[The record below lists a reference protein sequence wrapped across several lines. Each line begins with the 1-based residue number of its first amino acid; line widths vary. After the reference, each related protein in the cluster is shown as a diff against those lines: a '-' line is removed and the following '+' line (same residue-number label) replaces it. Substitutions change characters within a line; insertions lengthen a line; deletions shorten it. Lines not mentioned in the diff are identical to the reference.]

1 MFYCVYCGSSF
12 DEHMKFC
19 PYCGKVQPNVQ
30 NSQSTQQETYTP
42 PAPPVYGHNV
52 YSVLADPPLS
62 KPAKTFGT
70 LSFILGLAGMCAG
83 VLMVVWAILLLAI
96 DFNFSFSYEMVSL
109 PLGIAAIVFS
119 VMARKRGNMLSKPK
133 LGLIFGIIALA
144 LTVISIIMFFV
155 SATQTAREFFGDLP
169 DFSL

>member
-12 DEHMKFC
+12 EEHMKFC

-83 VLMVVWAILLLAI
+83 ALMVVWAILLLAI

-133 LGLIFGIIALA
+133 LGLIFGIIALI
-144 LTVISIIMFFV
+144 LTAVSLIIFFV
-155 SATQTAREFFGDLP
+155 FAAQTAREFFGDLP

>member
-12 DEHMKFC
+12 EEHMNFC

-30 NSQSTQQETYTP
+30 NSQSTQQETYAP

-83 VLMVVWAILLLAI
+83 VLMMVWAILLLAI

-119 VMARKRGNMLSKPK
+119 VIARKRGNMLSKPK

-144 LTVISIIMFFV
+144 LTVISIIIFFV
-155 SATQTAREFFGDLP
+155 FAAQTAREFFGDLP

>member
-12 DEHMKFC
+12 EEHMNFC

-83 VLMVVWAILLLAI
+83 VLMMVWAILLLAI

-133 LGLIFGIIALA
+133 LGLIFGIIALV
-144 LTVISIIMFFV
+144 LTVVSIILLSLYTREVV
-155 SATQTAREFFGDLP
+155 SEFFEDMP

>member
-12 DEHMKFC
+12 EEHMKFC

-30 NSQSTQQETYTP
+30 NSQSTQQETYAP

-52 YSVLADPPLS
+52 YSVLADPPLN

-70 LSFILGLAGMCAG
+70 LSFILGLAGLCAG

-155 SATQTAREFFGDLP
+155 SAAQTAREFFGDLP